1 MSRAVTEAF
10 VRLYDDGLVYRKE
23 ALVNWC
29 CTLQSAISD
38 IEVDHLH
45 LTGPTELAV
54 PGYDHPVMFGMMYDF
69 AYRTADSGR
78 LC

>member
-29 CTLQSAISD
+29 CSLQSAISD

-54 PGYDHPVMFGMMYDF
+54 PGYDKPVTFGKMYDF
-69 AYRTADSGR
+69 AYKTADSGG
-78 LC
+78 LG